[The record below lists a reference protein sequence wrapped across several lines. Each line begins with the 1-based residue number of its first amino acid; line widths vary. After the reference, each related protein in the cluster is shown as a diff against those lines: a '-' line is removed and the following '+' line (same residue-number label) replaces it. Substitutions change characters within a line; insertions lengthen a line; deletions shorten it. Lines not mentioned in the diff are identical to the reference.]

1 MPLGENI
8 CANYYAPLGEN
19 LCANSA
25 PFGENLR
32 ALGGESLCQL
42 CALRGESLCQLSA
55 TWVET
60 LIKTDRD
67 IVKVRK
73 TGERIEKATRQ
84 VLWLVADLEKCFS
97 KRLRR

>member
-1 MPLGENI
+1 MPFGQ
-8 CANYYAPLGEN
+8 N
-19 LCANSA
+19 LCANSV
-25 PFGENLR
+25 PFGEN
-32 ALGGESLCQL
+32 L

-60 LIKTDRD
+60 PIKTDRD
-67 IVKVRK
+67 TVKVRK
-73 TGERIEKATRQ
+73 TGERIEKANRQ

>member
-1 MPLGENI
+1 MPLGENLR
-8 CANYYAPLGEN
+8 ANSVPLGEN

-60 LIKTDRD
+60 PIKTDRD
-67 IVKVRK
+67 TVKVRK
-73 TGERIEKATRQ
+73 TGERIEKTNRQ